1 MRVDRSLRKLLR
13 PCLEWCHAFRF
24 EAVVAGVDALI
35 RAGRVT
41 ITEMGRHV
49 RSKTTPKH
57 SIKRIDRLVGNPRL
71 QLELPS
77 WYEELARLSIGT
89 CKHPLVLIDWTELG
103 SDLWALS
110 AMVAGPG
117 RGLPI
122 YQEVH
127 KSPLGKRRIHE
138 RFLDRLRSVLPDDC
152 DPILV
157 ADAEF
162 RTPFFRACR
171 ARGLRFVIR
180 LRGMCTV
187 QSDDLGG
194 LVRLKELYSRASSST
209 QCLGTAT
216 PYSRTGRGDPLRIV
230 LGPAQ
235 KRRVDRCDSN
245 YERRALEPWLLATTV
260 DNEPAED
267 IVWIYS
273 KRMQIEETFRDTK
286 NGRLG
291 WALDFARTQ
300 SRQRMNVLLLLA
312 ALANLAI
319 VLVGLAADEAGLARQ
334 FQANTVR
341 HRRVFSLFT
350 LGNLVLRSTI
360 CLRAAPLSAL
370 RHKLETLRAHHF
382 EVPPGCYV
390 RPPHALYCADCGEH
404 FTDYGWPPINRQL
417 SLPHVLLTPTT

>member
-1 MRVDRSLRKLLR
+1 MRVDRSLRKLFR
-13 PCLEWCHAFRF
+13 PCLEWCHASRF
-24 EAVVAGVDALI
+24 EAVMVGADALI
-35 RAGRVT
+35 HAGRVT
-41 ITEMGRHV
+41 ITDMGRHV
-49 RSKTTPKH
+49 RSATTPKH
-57 SIKRIDRLVGNPRL
+57 SIKRIDRLVGNTRL
-71 QLELPS
+71 QFELHT
-77 WYEELARLSIGT
+77 WYEEIARLSIGT
-89 CKHPLVLIDWTELG
+89 CKQPLVLIDWTELG

-127 KSPLGKRRIHE
+127 KSQKGKRLIHK

-171 ARGLRFVIR
+171 ARGLRFVVR
-180 LRGMCTV
+180 LRGHCTV

-194 LVRLKELYSRASSST
+194 FVTLKQLYGRANSSA
-209 QCLGTAT
+209 QCLGVAT
-216 PYSRTGRGDPLRIV
+216 PYSRTGRGGPLRVV

-235 KRRVDRCDSN
+235 KRRVDSSDSN
-245 YERRALEPWLLATTV
+245 YERRALDPWLLATTV
-260 DNEPAED
+260 DNEPAKD

-286 NGRLG
+286 NSRLG

-319 VLVGLAADEAGLARQ
+319 VLVGLAAEEAGLSRQ

-360 CLRAAPLSAL
+360 PLRAAALSAL
-370 RHKLETLRAHHF
+370 RHQLETLRAHHF
-382 EVPPGCYV
+382 EVPPGFRD
-390 RPPHALYCADCGEH
+390 RPPHDLYCADCGEH
-404 FTDYGWPPINRQL
+404 FTDYGWPHIDRQL
-417 SLPHVLLTPTT
+417 VLPHVSLARTR